1 VRLMIVSLLAAGVAL
16 TGCAKKSYVQREVG
30 EINKKV
36 DAVSQEVEKTQE
48 RVRENETKIAA
59 VDKNAQAGIADAKG
73 SAEAAMTKANEAD
86 KKAQGKLI
94 YTVTLS
100 NDKVRFPFNKA
111 ELSDE
116 AKAMIDEV
124 VGPLVQANRGVWFE
138 IDGYTDSTGD
148 EAYNQKLGEERAMAV
163 RNYLAMQH
171 HIALNRLNVMSYGES
186 DPVADN
192 NTREGRAQNRRVV
205 IKILE

>member
-1 VRLMIVSLLAAGVAL
+1 MRLMMVSLLAAGVAL

-59 VDKNAQAGIADAKG
+59 VDKNAQSGIAEAKG

-100 NDKVRFPFNKA
+100 DDKVHFPFNKA
-111 ELSDE
+111 DLSDE

-124 VGPLVQANRGVWFE
+124 VAPLVQANRGVWFE
-138 IDGYTDSTGD
+138 IAGYTDSTGD

-163 RNYLAMQH
+163 RNYLAMKH
-171 HIALNRLNVMSYGES
+171 NIGLNRLNVISYGES

-192 NTREGRAQNRRVV
+192 KTREGRAQNRRVV